1 MGYMIDNSRMKNMR
15 ILLIEDDEWI
25 RGSLSLF
32 FGGHGC
38 HLRAVETGE
47 EGLEAVSG
55 EDFDLIIVD
64 YRLPGIDGLEFL
76 RRVHRTHPDI
86 PKLLITAYG
95 NKEVFAEAA
104 RMGARECIEKPLTAK
119 MVERAISKL
128 MMNDRSIG

>member
-1 MGYMIDNSRMKNMR
+1 MK

-25 RGSLSLF
+25 RGSLILF

-38 HLRAVETGE
+38 HIRAVETGE
-47 EGLEAVSG
+47 EGLEAVG
-55 EDFDLIIVD
+55 EEDFDLIIVD

-76 RRVHRTHPDI
+76 RRIHSSHPEV

-95 NKEVFAEAA
+95 NEEVFAEAA

-119 MVERAISKL
+119 TVESAVAKLMLNEAISPK
-128 MMNDRSIG
+128 